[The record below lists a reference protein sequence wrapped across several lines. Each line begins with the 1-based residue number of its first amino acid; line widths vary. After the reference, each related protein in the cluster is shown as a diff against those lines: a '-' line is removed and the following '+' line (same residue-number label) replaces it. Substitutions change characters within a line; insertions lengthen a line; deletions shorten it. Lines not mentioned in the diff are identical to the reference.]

1 MARGQLPASHEH
13 LGLHHRSKQDAMKP
27 VVIGQ
32 GLARPEGTR
41 AYTFLALTQQRIQP
55 TLVWKVELETQ
66 LR

>member
-1 MARGQLPASHEH
+1 
-13 LGLHHRSKQDAMKP
+13 MKP

-32 GLARPEGTR
+32 DLARPEGTR